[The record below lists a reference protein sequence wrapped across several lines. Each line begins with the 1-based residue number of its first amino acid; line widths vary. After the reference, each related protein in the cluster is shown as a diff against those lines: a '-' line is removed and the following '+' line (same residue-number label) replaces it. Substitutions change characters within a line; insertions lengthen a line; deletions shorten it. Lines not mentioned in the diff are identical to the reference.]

1 MCSNVSKKNRNTT
14 ETLKKVFRIPEA
26 QTRGG
31 KVRAFVGK
39 GKYIAVSLLFAS
51 VLAAAF
57 NRNLNRLY
65 EVGGDLPSAVE
76 GVFSILIGIIFAVI
90 GVYLVV
96 YVLHPHFGRKPLP
109 ISIVKF
115 IENSEAVENMDG
127 DEILEAV
134 NNLASKDEEVRLY
147 LDSVAVKTDIAVT
160 LGASLIAFFLGMY
173 GYMLSYTI
181 GYEGE
186 PNILP
191 VSICF
196 AYIIFSVV
204 YTILK
209 TMKVVWDV

>member
-1 MCSNVSKKNRNTT
+1 M
-14 ETLKKVFRIPEA
+14 FRVPEA
-26 QTRGG
+26 NTKSGMVKG
-31 KVRAFVGK
+31 FVGK
-39 GKYIAVSLLFAS
+39 VKYICISVLFAS
-51 VLAAAF
+51 VLALAF
-57 NRNLNRLY
+57 DRNLNKLY
-65 EVGGDLPSAVE
+65 EVSGDLPSAVE

-96 YVLHPHFGRKPLP
+96 HVLHPHFGRRPLP
-109 ISIVKF
+109 TSLAKF
-115 IENSEAVENMDG
+115 IENSEAVEDMDG
-127 DEILEAV
+127 DELLEAV
-134 NNLASKDEEVRLY
+134 NNLASKDEEVKSY
-147 LDSVAVKTDIAVT
+147 LNTVAVKTDIAVT